1 MSDQETQE
9 IVRLQQQLQARL
21 RELQFQD
28 GTVAQN
34 VAHHLAEIAVL
45 GRNFAD
51 QTLPLFLTMSAEH
64 KEAVGALAVSLKCD
78 LDEIRDAIS
87 DVLNDMVELMQ
98 FLNRHESGR

>member
-9 IVRLQQQLQARL
+9 IVRLQQRLQQRL
-21 RELQFQD
+21 RELQFHD

-45 GRNFAD
+45 GKNFSD
-51 QTLPLFLTMSAEH
+51 TTLPLFLSMNAEH
-64 KEAVGALAVSLKCD
+64 KDAIGALAVSLKCD

-87 DVLNDMVELMQ
+87 DVLNDVVELMQ
-98 FLNRHESGR
+98 FLNTSRQ

>member
-1 MSDQETQE
+1 MSDKETQE
-9 IVRLQQQLQARL
+9 IVRLQQRLQARL
-21 RELQFQD
+21 RELNFHD

-51 QTLPLFLTMSAEH
+51 TTLPLFLTMSTEH
-64 KEAVGALAVSLKCD
+64 QEAIGQLAVSLKCD

-87 DVLNDMVELMQ
+87 DVLNDVVELMQ
-98 FLNRHESGR
+98 FLNKHE

>member
-9 IVRLQQQLQARL
+9 IVRLQQRLQARL

-34 VAHHLAEIAVL
+34 VSHHLAEISVL
-45 GRNFAD
+45 GRNFAE
-51 QTLPLFLTMSAEH
+51 QTLPLFLSMSTEH
-64 KEAVGALAVSLKCD
+64 KEAIGALAVSLKCD

-87 DVLNDMVELMQ
+87 DVLNDVVELMQ
-98 FLNRHESGR
+98 FLNRSHQ

>member
-9 IVRLQQQLQARL
+9 IVRFQQRLQERL
-21 RELQFQD
+21 RELKFHD
-28 GTVAQN
+28 GAVSQN

-51 QTLPLFLTMSAEH
+51 TTLPLFLSMSAEH
-64 KEAVGALAVSLKCD
+64 TEAVGQLAVSIKCD

-87 DVLNDMVELMQ
+87 DVLNDVVELMQ
-98 FLNRHESGR
+98 FLNGGRR

>member
-9 IVRLQQQLQARL
+9 IVRLQQRLQTRL
-21 RELQFQD
+21 RELNFQD
-28 GTVAQN
+28 GTVSAN

-51 QTLPLFLTMSAEH
+51 QTLPLFLSMSPEH
-64 KEAVGALAVSLKCD
+64 TEAIGALAVSLKCD

-87 DVLNDMVELMQ
+87 DVLNDVVELMQ
-98 FLNRHESGR
+98 FLNKSHQ